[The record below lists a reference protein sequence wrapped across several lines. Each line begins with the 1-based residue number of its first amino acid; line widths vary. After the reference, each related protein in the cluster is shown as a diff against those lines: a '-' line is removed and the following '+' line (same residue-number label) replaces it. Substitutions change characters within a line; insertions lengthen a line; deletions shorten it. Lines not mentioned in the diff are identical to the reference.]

1 MLACKG
7 QCTNVRSFVD
17 SESILLRT
25 TYAAF
30 AAIQDLWWSVA
41 RFILIVRAS

>member
-7 QCTNVRSFVD
+7 QCTNVPSSID

-41 RFILIVRAS
+41 RFILIVRTS